1 MTNLIIII
9 FTTKE
14 MASSFIFR
22 IFRKNSKA
30 MNKDTM
36 IQALVNLYD
45 RRLRKLL
52 YYDQEHYT
60 CKLIERMFCRFD
72 ELTEQGH
79 RRYAANINRYIGAIL
94 EHNEERSKQV
104 ESILALHEIRTLL
117 ELYIKSTIVEFWP
130 EEKDNLD
137 ALNPKYPSASQSPGS
152 KPLLDYRG
160 LLGRKIG
167 ECQKKHP
174 KLFPQQLNIGVL
186 VQQLKHITEVRN
198 KKIHGESVGLT
209 TKFNRYTFL
218 GAIPRCWVSS
228 STPITT

>member
-1 MTNLIIII
+1 
-9 FTTKE
+9 
-14 MASSFIFR
+14 
-22 IFRKNSKA
+22 

-130 EEKDNLD
+130 
-137 ALNPKYPSASQSPGS
+137 
-152 KPLLDYRG
+152 
-160 LLGRKIG
+160 
-167 ECQKKHP
+167 
-174 KLFPQQLNIGVL
+174 
-186 VQQLKHITEVRN
+186 VRVP
-198 KKIHGESVGLT
+198 IARFQASVGLSGINGQE
-209 TKFNRYTFL
+209 NRGMSEKTSEAVPPATQYRCACPAVEAYYR
-218 GAIPRCWVSS
+218 GAEQENPRRIGRTHYQVQ
-228 STPITT
+228 PVHLFRRLFHAAGFHPLHLLPPEAGREP